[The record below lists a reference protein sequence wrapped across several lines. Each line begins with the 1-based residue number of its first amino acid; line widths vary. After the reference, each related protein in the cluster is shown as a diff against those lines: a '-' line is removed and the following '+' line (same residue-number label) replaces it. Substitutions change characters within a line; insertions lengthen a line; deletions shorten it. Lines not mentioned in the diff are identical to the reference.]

1 MLMITCEDIRELAQ
15 FQYNDD
21 DNCVLSFYFQPR
33 RPQNKS
39 HREEAILAKDLVRE
53 ALHGTEKNGKNKCAR
68 ADLQRILDLA
78 GHLHGNQARAKAVFA
93 CGTRDFWREY
103 DLPPQ
108 LPGTQLFVNRRFHLS
123 PSQCCW
129 ARILSYGLLWSIA
142 IELAF
147 SIYGSMSCTNTIL
160 CFTHYR
166 AADAAMVS
174 PGTMP
179 DMPSAARMTRCY
191 TTSRM
196 SLSI

>member
-53 ALHGTEKNGKNKCAR
+53 ALHGTEKNGKTKCAR

-108 LPGTQLFVNRRFHLS
+108 LPGTQLFVNRRFHLK
-123 PSQCCW
+123 PI
-129 ARILSYGLLWSIA
+129 AMLLGAHPQLRS
-142 IELAF
+142 EERRVGKECRGR
-147 SIYGSMSCTNTIL
+147 STE
-160 CFTHYR
+160 
-166 AADAAMVS
+166 
-174 PGTMP
+174 
-179 DMPSAARMTRCY
+179 
-191 TTSRM
+191 
-196 SLSI
+196 